1 MRPVRLRAETKKK
14 KKEKKKKKDELNL
27 LFKILCHTSG
37 RMIYTIAYDYKQN
50 RLKLPQLKTKK
61 KDVNEVC

>member
-1 MRPVRLRAETKKK
+1 MRTETK
-14 KKEKKKKKDELNL
+14 KKEKKKEKKDELNL

-37 RMIYTIAYDYKQN
+37 RMIYTIAYDCKQN